1 MSYSKEAYA
10 IDLNS
15 LIPELNK
22 IINSQPLSPNLQIP
36 KEEYFDRISFSGK
49 PLTGNPAQKIIY
61 RTVVI

>member
-1 MSYSKEAYA
+1 MTHSKDAYD

-15 LIPELNK
+15 LIPELNE

-49 PLTGNPAQKIIY
+49 SLTGNPAQKNFY